1 MFLLICMQ
9 MILPSMI
16 VLNQLHIWCKN
27 NGMVLNSAKTKVMLI
42 TTSQKRH
49 RLPSTNLN
57 YNEES
62 LKMISKD
69 KILGVFVD
77 DNLVW
82 YDHVKHICKNIS
94 SYIWLLSKIKIFFC
108 RKSTVFNFTNLIYSL
123 TLTFAVLSGPTHL
136 SPIK

>member
-1 MFLLICMQ
+1 
-9 MILPSMI
+9 
-16 VLNQLHIWCKN
+16 
-27 NGMVLNSAKTKVMLI
+27 MVLNSAKTKVMLI

-77 DNLVW
+77 DNLIW
-82 YDHVKHICKNIS
+82 YDHVKHICKKIS
-94 SYIWLLSKIKIFFC
+94 SKIKIFC
-108 RKSTVFNFTNLIYSL
+108 RKSTVFNFTNLTYSL